1 MRPSLLR
8 MMRLGLL
15 HDLTQKRL
23 KFILNIA
30 IFLSVFAIVST
41 LISLSIEQKINLH
54 QKKITENNLLIDIAS
69 LSIDNLPSN
78 INSLTTIINDS
89 KKNNELIFFLYFTKS
104 GIIFDERDLYYYGTA
119 RLANLIEDNYQKINL
134 FSDISSFESDIE
146 INDDYKN
153 YLKLKK
159 EIKNDEKKFQQMYE
173 EIKTDAE
180 KFTKDQKG
188 TKVIENEEFYKNLKD
203 YYYEF
208 LKFAD
213 KQIDIQIDIL
223 NVLRSLTDKKKNE
236 NIDIRKDIS
245 NLSVSISKYILIAF
259 ILQLIIFIVVQLFE
273 VYTTKKELDEKR

>member
-8 MMRLGLL
+8 AIRLGLL
-15 HDLTQKRL
+15 QDLTQKRL
-23 KFILNIA
+23 RFILNIA

-41 LISLSIEQKINLH
+41 LISLSIEQKINSN
-54 QKKITENNLLIDIAS
+54 QKKISKNNLLIDIAS
-69 LSIDNLPSN
+69 LSIQSLPRN

-89 KKNNELIFFLYFTKS
+89 KKNNEIIFFLYFTKS
-104 GIIFDERDLYYYGTA
+104 GIIFDDRDLYYFGTA
-119 RLANLIEDNYQKINL
+119 RLANLIEDNYKKIDM
-134 FSDISSFESDIE
+134 FSDISSFENDIE

-153 YLKLKK
+153 FLKLKK
-159 EIKNDEKKFQQMYE
+159 EIKNDEKTFKQMYE
-173 EIKTDAE
+173 KIQEDAK

-188 TKVIENEEFYKNLKD
+188 TKVIENKEFYKSLKE
-203 YYYEF
+203 YYYNF

-213 KQIDIQIDIL
+213 KQVDIQIDIL

-245 NLSVSISKYILIAF
+245 NLFGSISKYILIAF
-259 ILQLIIFIVVQLFE
+259 ILQLIIFIIVQLFE

>member
-8 MMRLGLL
+8 AIRLGLL
-15 HDLTQKRL
+15 QDLTQKRL
-23 KFILNIA
+23 RFILNIA

-41 LISLSIEQKINLH
+41 LISLSIEQKINSN
-54 QKKITENNLLIDIAS
+54 QKKISKNNLLIDIAS
-69 LSIDNLPSN
+69 LSIQSLPRN

-89 KKNNELIFFLYFTKS
+89 KKNNEIMFFLYFTKS
-104 GIIFDERDLYYYGTA
+104 GIIFDDRDLYYFGTA
-119 RLANLIEDNYQKINL
+119 RLANLIEDNYKKIDL
-134 FSDISSFESDIE
+134 LSDISSFENDIE

-153 YLKLKK
+153 FLKLKK
-159 EIKNDEKKFQQMYE
+159 EIKNDEKAFKQIYE
-173 EIKTDAE
+173 KIQEDAK

-188 TKVIENEEFYKNLKD
+188 TKVIENKEFYKSLKE
-203 YYYEF
+203 YYYNF

-213 KQIDIQIDIL
+213 KQVDIQIDIL

-245 NLSVSISKYILIAF
+245 NLSSSISKYILIAF
-259 ILQLIIFIVVQLFE
+259 ILQLIIFIIVQLFE

>member
-41 LISLSIEQKINLH
+41 LISLSIEQKINLN

-89 KKNNELIFFLYFTKS
+89 KKNNELMFFLYFTKS

-134 FSDISSFESDIE
+134 FSDISSFESEIE

-236 NIDIRKDIS
+236 NINIRKDIS
-245 NLSVSISKYILIAF
+245 NLSGSISKYILIAF
-259 ILQLIIFIVVQLFE
+259 LLQLIIFIVVQLFE
-273 VYTTKKELDEKR
+273 VYTTKKELNEKR

>member
-8 MMRLGLL
+8 AIRLGLL
-15 HDLTQKRL
+15 QDLTQKRL
-23 KFILNIA
+23 RFILNIA

-41 LISLSIEQKINLH
+41 LISLSIEQKINSN
-54 QKKITENNLLIDIAS
+54 QKKISKNNLLIDIAS
-69 LSIDNLPSN
+69 LSIQSLPRN

-89 KKNNELIFFLYFTKS
+89 KKNNEIMFFLYFTKS
-104 GIIFDERDLYYYGTA
+104 GIIFDDRDLYYFGTA
-119 RLANLIEDNYQKINL
+119 RLANLIEDNYQKIDL
-134 FSDISSFESDIE
+134 FSDISSFENDIE

-153 YLKLKK
+153 FLKLKK
-159 EIKNDEKKFQQMYE
+159 EIKNDEKAFKQMYE
-173 EIKTDAE
+173 KIQEDAK

-188 TKVIENEEFYKNLKD
+188 TKVIENKEFYKSLQE
-203 YYYEF
+203 YYYTF

-213 KQIDIQIDIL
+213 KQVDIQIDIL

-245 NLSVSISKYILIAF
+245 NLSGSISKYILIAF
-259 ILQLIIFIVVQLFE
+259 ILQLIIFIIVQLFE

>member
-8 MMRLGLL
+8 AIRLGLL
-15 HDLTQKRL
+15 QDLTQKRL
-23 KFILNIA
+23 RFILNIA

-41 LISLSIEQKINLH
+41 LISLSIEQKINSN
-54 QKKITENNLLIDIAS
+54 QKKISKNNLLIDIAS
-69 LSIDNLPSN
+69 LSIQSLPRN

-89 KKNNELIFFLYFTKS
+89 KKNNEIMFFLYFTKS
-104 GIIFDERDLYYYGTA
+104 GIIFDDRDLYYFGTA
-119 RLANLIEDNYQKINL
+119 RLANLIEDNYQKIDL
-134 FSDISSFESDIE
+134 FSDISSFENDIE

-153 YLKLKK
+153 FLKLKK
-159 EIKNDEKKFQQMYE
+159 EIKNDEKAFKQMYE
-173 EIKTDAE
+173 KIQEDAK

-188 TKVIENEEFYKNLKD
+188 TKVIENKEFYKSLKE
-203 YYYEF
+203 YYYNF

-213 KQIDIQIDIL
+213 KQVDIQIDIL

-245 NLSVSISKYILIAF
+245 NLSGSISKYILIAF
-259 ILQLIIFIVVQLFE
+259 ILQLIIFIIVQMFE

>member
-30 IFLSVFAIVST
+30 IFLSIFAIVST
-41 LISLSIEQKINLH
+41 LISLSIEQKINLN

-78 INSLTTIINDS
+78 INSLTMIINDS
-89 KKNNELIFFLYFTKS
+89 KKNNELMFFLYFTKS

-236 NIDIRKDIS
+236 NINIRKDIS
-245 NLSVSISKYILIAF
+245 NLSGSISKYILIAF

-273 VYTTKKELDEKR
+273 VYTTKKELNEKR

>member
-1 MRPSLLR
+1 
-8 MMRLGLL
+8 MRLGLL

-30 IFLSVFAIVST
+30 IFLSIFAIVST
-41 LISLSIEQKINLH
+41 LISLSIEQKINLN

-89 KKNNELIFFLYFTKS
+89 KKNNELMFFLYFTKS

-236 NIDIRKDIS
+236 NINIRKDIS
-245 NLSVSISKYILIAF
+245 NLSGSISKYILIAF
-259 ILQLIIFIVVQLFE
+259 LLQLIIFIVVQLFE
-273 VYTTKKELDEKR
+273 VYTTKKELNEKR

>member
-8 MMRLGLL
+8 AIRLGLL
-15 HDLTQKRL
+15 QDLTQKRL
-23 KFILNIA
+23 RFILNIA

-41 LISLSIEQKINLH
+41 LISLSIEQKINSN
-54 QKKITENNLLIDIAS
+54 QKKISKNNLLIDIAS
-69 LSIDNLPSN
+69 LSIQSLPRN

-89 KKNNELIFFLYFTKS
+89 KKNNEIMFFLYFTKS
-104 GIIFDERDLYYYGTA
+104 GIIFDDRDLYYFGTA
-119 RLANLIEDNYQKINL
+119 RLANLIEDNYKKINM
-134 FSDISSFESDIE
+134 FSDISSFENDIE

-153 YLKLKK
+153 FLKLKK
-159 EIKNDEKKFQQMYE
+159 EIKNDEKAFKQMYE
-173 EIKTDAE
+173 KIQEDAK

-188 TKVIENEEFYKNLKD
+188 TKVIENKEFYKSLKE
-203 YYYEF
+203 YYYNF

-213 KQIDIQIDIL
+213 KQVDIQIDIL

-245 NLSVSISKYILIAF
+245 NLSSSISKYILIAF
-259 ILQLIIFIVVQLFE
+259 ILQLIIFIIVQLFE

>member
-41 LISLSIEQKINLH
+41 LISLSIEQKINLN